1 VSLLLSEG
9 HPSARHYT
17 LAHLWSEV
25 RLVKR
30 RINGKTKLDAVI
42 LQSVATSI
50 LDSKA
55 GGRMLRKL
63 LKRLDYDD

>member
-1 VSLLLSEG
+1 
-9 HPSARHYT
+9 
-17 LAHLWSEV
+17 V
-25 RLVKR
+25 RR
-30 RINGKTKLDAVI
+30 RINGKTKLEALI
-42 LQSVATSI
+42 LQTVAMSV

>member
-1 VSLLLSEG
+1 MSEG
-9 HPSARHYT
+9 HPDAASYV
-17 LAHLWSEV
+17 LAHLWSEA
-25 RLVKR
+25 RLARRRVNSKVK
-30 RINGKTKLDAVI
+30 LEAVV
-42 LQSVATSI
+42 LQAVAASV

>member
-1 VSLLLSEG
+1 VSLLLSQG
-9 HPSARHYT
+9 HPEAASYA

-25 RLVKR
+25 RLAKR
-30 RINGKTKLDAVI
+30 RINSQVKLEAVL
-42 LQSVATSI
+42 LQAVAASV